1 MMITYKLLAAEPW
14 SSRPVVYSSF
24 FEKYQSVYS
33 KPSALRAL
41 ASATVF
47 GGGTITIEFAV
58 DGTNYVAVTTFT
70 AAGYKVIDVV
80 PENGSKIRASLSGA
94 TGANVNCQMAGAYT
108 GINRTDA

>member
-1 MMITYKLLAAEPW
+1 MAIALLSAQTTNGSGASTTLAA
-14 SSRPVVYSSF
+14 
-24 FEKYQSVYS
+24 
-33 KPSALRAL
+33 KPEVDRIGISAFG
-41 ASATVF
+41 TF

-94 TGANVNCQMAGAYT
+94 TGANVNCQMAGAYM

>member
-1 MMITYKLLAAEPW
+1 MAIALLSAQTTNGSGTATTLAA
-14 SSRPVVYSSF
+14 
-24 FEKYQSVYS
+24 
-33 KPSALRAL
+33 KPEVDRIGISAFG
-41 ASATVF
+41 TF

-94 TGANVNCQMAGAYT
+94 TGANVNCQMAGAFM